1 MKNKKKHIR
10 RSVMAVYMSAALVT
24 GMISS
29 AVPAPVQAQADVKKT
44 PGAVKRTGN
53 MTWRDGTVIEANTDE
68 GIYELAGGTKKDPL
82 VITVEGTVTVPRG
95 IYITSGYVKF
105 TGSGTLKWTR
115 NDDYDDEY
123 DSYLDSALGVEAGAD
138 VTFENVILDG
148 NSITFYQSAFLLE
161 GNVSLSGSTQIR
173 NFFSRTAGSGG
184 TVLGRKGVIA
194 VYGKGVLDIYDGVSI
209 TGNKSESGIIA
220 LYQMDDYDS
229 ANPSLS
235 TATVNMYGGSITGN
249 TVRDT
254 PSPMGVIWNWCGNL
268 NIFGGEIIA
277 QGGEYAVH
285 TQGNADG
292 YNAATRIAGG
302 TFTGEKNGAVCAG
315 KEENNKSS
323 ILIAGG
329 VFSGKTAAT
338 VNYGTITIRGGQY
351 TGSEYALSSNGN
363 GSLEVYGGEFMGG
376 TAAYQGSIQTQTQKV
391 IVGENKASAQNW
403 DKQAALNGF
412 KYVAIGEIPEKPA
425 EHTHTEDAGTE
436 TAEGI
441 VYKCTTCG
449 FVLRTVVPH
458 KHNDITWEAWTETDR
473 LPDTAG
479 NYYLTE
485 DVTLSDNWLVPK
497 NTTNLCLN
505 GNSIRITKANTNAI
519 AVYEGYSQ
527 LNLYNCTDGGH
538 VEGVQISNSLAGFA
552 MYGGEISGVNGSY
565 GGVQNHG
572 NFVMYGG
579 KITQNQ
585 ATFGGGV
592 LTSGT
597 FSMLGGEISGN
608 ISENG
613 GAVYISGENGSIMVG
628 GSAVIWGNK
637 DSRGN
642 QRNVY
647 LYSGNTIS
655 ISDDRPL
662 TDSAHIGISTQ
673 VFPSAGNDVAVT
685 GKNAEDYSARFQSDS
700 PAYKITGGL
709 GAVVKLVKK
718 PDVQPPK
725 GEITVGGAYWEEFQ
739 DNITFETYFKQA
751 ETLTITATDEGED
764 GAESSGVDTIA
775 YHLSDRVLTKAEV
788 QALGRDDWTEQQ
800 GESVSITIKP
810 DRKCVIYVKI
820 TDKAGNAAYLSSTGL
835 VFDKTAP
842 VISGIKDGKTYRSPQ
857 TVTVTED
864 NLASVKVNGKAAT
877 LEDNKFT
884 MEAVSG
890 EQTVTATDKAGNRTS
905 VTVRIKTEQENVNDA
920 KKVVEDALQGITPS
934 NDTTKKNIQ
943 DAVDAALDAE
953 GLSVVTATVGEI
965 TKTEA
970 TTDDAGSIR
979 GSITIQCGDKSGSAA
994 VDLVIAKL
1002 PSSSTESG
1010 SVDKDVDT
1018 DGKAPAAQISTPT
1031 KELADIVLTEEEK
1044 KQMEDGDDIKIILSM
1059 KDASDTVSS
1068 TDKALVEAVLDG
1080 YTVGQY
1086 LDISLFKLIGE
1097 KRSAISETKKRITI
1111 VITIPDSLKNADSKK
1126 RRTYE
1131 GIRVH
1136 DGKAEILADLDE
1148 KDDTITIATDCF
1160 STYAIAY
1167 KDTAASD
1174 GSGDTEK
1181 DNGKDTADEKNDNKK
1196 EEDGSV
1202 TKKDDNKKSNTSK
1215 KKSTKSSS
1223 GSKEN
1228 NTRDDEP
1235 KTGDTT
1241 PIELYA
1247 TIAMIAG
1254 LSYLRLYFADH
1265 EGGMTE
1271 KTKKELVLRIITWAE
1286 RGGKIRKLPAI
1297 VAIVVLL
1304 VYYHTTKNLYRHFGK
1319 ESQKEEP
1326 VYGK

>member
-1 MKNKKKHIR
+1 
-10 RSVMAVYMSAALVT
+10 MSAALVT

-105 TGSGTLKWTR
+105 TGSGTLKWKE
-115 NDDYDDEY
+115 NDDYDDGY

-173 NFFSRTAGSGG
+173 NFFSRTYTG
-184 TVLGRKGVIA
+184 TGLGNKGVIA
-194 VYGKGVLDIYDGVSI
+194 VYGKGVLNIYDGVSI

-249 TVRDT
+249 TVQDT
-254 PSPMGVIWNWCGNL
+254 PFPMGVIWNWCGNL
-268 NIFGGEIIA
+268 NIFGGTITA
-277 QGGEYAVH
+277 GGGEYAVH
-285 TQGNADG
+285 TQGNAAG

-403 DKQAALNGF
+403 DKQAALNGY

-425 EHTHTEDAGTE
+425 EHTHTEDAGTQTE
-436 TAEGI
+436 EGI

-449 FVLRTVVPH
+449 FVLRTVVLH

-538 VEGVQISNSLAGFA
+538 VEGVQISNSLAEFA

-613 GAVYISGENGSIMVG
+613 GAVYIIPGGRESKIIVG
-628 GSAVIWGNK
+628 GSAVIAGNT
-637 DSRGN
+637 DSNRKEK
-642 QRNVY
+642 NVY
-647 LYSGNTIS
+647 LGSGGTIG
-655 ISDDRPL
+655 ISGSKPL
-662 TDSAHIGISTQ
+662 SDTARIGISTNNL
-673 VFPSAGNDVAVT
+673 PSAGNPVT
-685 GKNAEDYSARFQSDS
+685 VTETNPKDYSAYFYSDN
-700 PAYKITGGL
+700 PAYKIKDGEGH
-709 GAVVKLVKK
+709 VVQLVMI
-718 PDVQPPK
+718 PDEQPPE
-725 GEITVGGAYWEEFQ
+725 GEIRVGGTTKWTDFKS
-739 DNITFETYFKQA
+739 DITFGTYFKQT
-751 ETLTITATDEGED
+751 ETLTIKAADEG
-764 GAESSGVDTIA
+764 SGVDTIA
-775 YHLSDRVLTKAEV
+775 YHLSDRVLTKAEA
-788 QALGRDDWTEQQ
+788 QALGSADWTEQE
-800 GESVSITIKP
+800 GESVTFTIKP

-820 TDKAGNAAYLSSTGL
+820 TDKAGNVTYLSSDGL

-864 NLASVKVNGKAAT
+864 NLASVKVNGKAVT

-890 EQTVTATDKAGNRTS
+890 EQTVTATDKAGNRTT

-943 DAVDAALDAE
+943 DAVDAALDQE
-953 GLSVVTATVGEI
+953 GLTGVTATVGEI

-994 VDLVIAKL
+994 VNLVIAKL

-1068 TDKALVEAVLDG
+1068 TDKALVEAALDG

-1126 RRTYE
+1126 KRTYE
-1131 GIRVH
+1131 VIRVH
-1136 DGKAEILADLDE
+1136 DGKAEILDDLDE

-1235 KTGDTT
+1235 KTGDTM

-1271 KTKKELVLRIITWAE
+1271 KTKKELVLRIIAWAE

>member
-10 RSVMAVYMSAALVT
+10 RSVMAVFMSAALVT

-105 TGSGTLKWTR
+105 TGSGTLKWKE
-115 NDDYDDEY
+115 NDDYDDGY

-173 NFFSRTAGSGG
+173 NFFSRTYTG
-184 TVLGRKGVIA
+184 TGLGNKGVIA
-194 VYGKGVLDIYDGVSI
+194 VYGKGVLNIYDGVSI

-249 TVRDT
+249 TVQDT
-254 PSPMGVIWNWCGNL
+254 PFPMGVIWNWCGNL

-436 TAEGI
+436 TEEGI

-449 FVLRTVVPH
+449 FVLRTVVLH

-505 GNSIRITKANTNAI
+505 GNSIRITKSGTKAVD
-519 AVYEGYSQ
+519 VYEGNSS
-527 LNLYNCTDGGH
+527 LNLYNCADGGH
-538 VEGVQISNSLAGFA
+538 VEGVAISNNLAAFT
-552 MYGGEISGVNGSY
+552 MYGGEISGVSGSF
-565 GGVQNHG
+565 GGVQNG
-572 NFVMYGG
+572 GTFTMYGG
-579 KITQNQ
+579 KITGNQ

-592 LTSGT
+592 TNSGT
-597 FSMLGGEISGN
+597 FTMLGGEISGN
-608 ISENG
+608 TSENN
-613 GAVYISGENGSIMVG
+613 GAVYIIPGGRESKIIVG
-628 GSAVIWGNK
+628 GSAVIAGNT
-637 DSRGN
+637 DSNRKEK
-642 QRNVY
+642 NVY
-647 LYSGNTIS
+647 LGSGGTIG
-655 ISDDRPL
+655 ISGSKPL
-662 TDSAHIGISTQ
+662 SDTARIGISTNNL
-673 VFPSAGNDVAVT
+673 PSAGNPVT
-685 GKNAEDYSARFQSDS
+685 VTETNPKDYSAYFYSDN
-700 PAYKITGGL
+700 PAYKIKDGEGH
-709 GAVVKLVKK
+709 VVQLVMI
-718 PDVQPPK
+718 PDEQPPE
-725 GEITVGGAYWEEFQ
+725 GEIRVGGTTKWTDFKL
-739 DNITFETYFKQA
+739 DITFGTYFKQT
-751 ETLTITATDEGED
+751 ETLTIKAADEGF
-764 GAESSGVDTIA
+764 GVDTIA
-775 YHLSDRVLTKAEV
+775 YHLSDRVLTKAEA
-788 QALGRDDWTEQQ
+788 QALGSADWTEQE
-800 GESVSITIKP
+800 GESVTFTIKP

-820 TDKAGNAAYLSSTGL
+820 TDKAGNVTYLSSDGL

-864 NLASVKVNGKAAT
+864 NLASVKVNGKAVT

-890 EQTVTATDKAGNRTS
+890 EQTVTATDKAGNRTT

-943 DAVDAALDAE
+943 DAVDAALDQE
-953 GLSVVTATVGEI
+953 GLTGVTATVWEI

-970 TTDDAGSIR
+970 TTDNAGSIR
-979 GSITIQCGDKSGSAA
+979 GSVTIQCGDKTDSAA
-994 VDLVIAKL
+994 VNLTIAKL
-1002 PSSSTESG
+1002 SSSEEDPGT
-1010 SVDKDVDT
+1010 VDKEVNT
-1018 DGKAPAAQISTPT
+1018 DGRAPAAQIATVT
-1031 KELADIVLTEEEK
+1031 KELADIVLTEDEK
-1044 KQMEDGDDIKIILSM
+1044 KEMEDGVRIKIVLDM
-1059 KDASDTVSS
+1059 KDVSDTVSS
-1068 TDKALVEAVLDG
+1068 TDKALVEAALDG

-1131 GIRVH
+1131 VIRVH

-1202 TKKDDNKKSNTSK
+1202 TKKDENKKSNTSK

-1271 KTKKELVLRIITWAE
+1271 KTKKELVLRIIAWAE

-1304 VYYHTTKNLYRHFGK
+1304 VYYHMTKNLYRHFGK